1 MLGSAQ
7 ENATQYLRDAFI
19 SLETENYPGAIEH
32 FKDVG
37 RYARTGFNQT
47 EAVENLIFC
56 TELKITACFVEMSYE
71 DNQMKMLADLSPLRQ
86 REMSRKIAGHLDDL
100 ISKVK
105 AVMAGLVKSA
115 KKAKINKKKAITD
128 ARDKV
133 MGISEKMDGILAKA
147 YPVIVQGQGI
157 VNPLAKVSKKTSED
171 LIFTVVPKYLPESE
185 SAAVLFR
192 IASTPEITIRG
203 YRKLLMDN
211 ELEVSSHI
219 VTWRIAEGKN
229 YPLHQDSLDRETRL
243 SEHLKLR
250 IPLDELKK
258 VFADWK
264 AAKAEG
270 GLSGST
276 KSRRKTVADP
286 TGTVLKHF

>member
-1 MLGSAQ
+1 
-7 ENATQYLRDAFI
+7 
-19 SLETENYPGAIEH
+19 
-32 FKDVG
+32 
-37 RYARTGFNQT
+37 
-47 EAVENLIFC
+47 
-56 TELKITACFVEMSYE
+56 MSYE

-157 VNPLAKVSKKTSED
+157 VNPLGKVSKKTSED

-229 YPLHQDSLDRETRL
+229 YPLHQDLSLI
-243 SEHLKLR
+243 H
-250 IPLDELKK
+250 I
-258 VFADWK
+258 
-264 AAKAEG
+264 
-270 GLSGST
+270 
-276 KSRRKTVADP
+276 
-286 TGTVLKHF
+286 